1 MTGTGAL
8 GACPLA
14 WASGDIVLVATHTD
28 ETRSFRQ
35 DGPLEV
41 PFVSDM
47 VRGVLEGVRCLFFL
61 RSPICFWIPEH
72 SLDILDI
79 SSSNFSHFI

>member
-41 PFVSDM
+41 PFVSDI
-47 VRGVLEGVRCLFFL
+47 VRGVLEGLRCFL
-61 RSPICFWIPEH
+61 GHQSVFGYQSIVLIF
-72 SLDILDI
+72 
-79 SSSNFSHFI
+79 